1 MDGEYLIKLNS
12 FLIFICL
19 MGLVFIGALVY
30 HISNLSN
37 DINRELMD
45 FENKIPKCPKCE
57 LKCPVQPEKEC
68 PECEECDKG
77 SDSPSSPSG
86 SPGSVECPTVND
98 IVTGIFPGRNP
109 KVVDG
114 GRYFKVDAG
123 NTYDG
128 LSTSN
133 FYKQEYNFPM
143 EKLLKPDTPLRDYNI
158 SGENTIDNS
167 IENNNTS
174 YSQKSV
180 KMSGGPIPSNTHS
193 NINYSESIDEMN
205 NIPVNQS

>member
-1 MDGEYLIKLNS
+1 MKNCEISVLEE
-12 FLIFICL
+12 IF
-19 MGLVFIGALVY
+19 
-30 HISNLSN
+30 
-37 DINRELMD
+37 
-45 FENKIPKCPKCE
+45 
-57 LKCPVQPEKEC
+57 C

-133 FYKQEYNFPM
+133 FYRKDM
-143 EKLLKPDTPLRDYNI
+143 H
-158 SGENTIDNS
+158 
-167 IENNNTS
+167 
-174 YSQKSV
+174 
-180 KMSGGPIPSNTHS
+180 PIQ
-193 NINYSESIDEMN
+193 
-205 NIPVNQS
+205 QSLHF